1 MMRNIR
7 YVFALFTFFV
17 LSETQAQD
25 NKHSVA
31 LYQNLTDP
39 NVDLLNNELF
49 AFDSALYQSFR
60 VAYVRRLSR
69 TWMLNTGV
77 NNGFVLNQDLKET
90 FIPKAYALGVDI
102 GVQFKLNNGWLMKEN
117 PFIAPFLSFGY
128 RMDYIHKLKEYDK
141 SPWFFNNQYGAGF
154 NLRMSKKT
162 HIQTQVA
169 MGPKLLG
176 ASATTIE
183 YRVGL
188 IHSLGKA
195 NQELVPNN
203 PDIDSDQD
211 GLVDSKDDCPGLFG
225 SARNNGCPDTLSYF
239 AKKVYCDSVEELA
252 LSQQKR
258 ISDLELQ
265 NAKLRSGGDTGVITA
280 PSVPTDRNYYVITMS
295 SPNIS
300 TAEAWLKKMKDNF
313 PDALIL
319 PQPNGYYRVGIYA
332 AKNKELG
339 LEILEKVKKIGYVP
353 AWLSLE

>member
-77 NNGFVLNQDLKET
+77 NNGFVLNQNLKET

-203 PDIDSDQD
+203 PNIDSDQD

-225 SARNNGCPDTLSYF
+225 SASNKGCPDTLSYF

-280 PSVPTDRNYYVITMS
+280 PSVPADRNYYVITMS

-319 PQPNGYYRVGIYA
+319 PQPSGYYRVGIYA

-353 AWLSLE
+353 VWLSLE